1 MAAKKRLMLLT
12 QTSKK
17 ILGSVGKNRVGW
29 ETGTTTFFLGLMHGL
44 EIQRLQVKFL
54 GVAFFTT
61 GPGWLLKWIYLSDT
75 QVYYT
80 LL

>member
-1 MAAKKRLMLLT
+1 MPKA
-12 QTSKK
+12 
-17 ILGSVGKNRVGW
+17 SVARSVERND
-29 ETGTTTFFLGLMHGL
+29 L

-61 GPGWLLKWIYLSDT
+61 GPGWLLKCIYLSDT

>member
-17 ILGSVGKNRVGW
+17 ILGSVGKNRVGS
-29 ETGTTTFFLGLMHGL
+29 TTTFFFRPNGL

-54 GVAFFTT
+54 AEALELHFSQLVPVGC
-61 GPGWLLKWIYLSDT
+61 
-75 QVYYT
+75 
-80 LL
+80 